1 MDHLPTS
8 LKCPNCASPIR
19 EEDYDQEQGTIRC
32 SYCGTLMLP
41 PRTQRSGGFRARPP
55 VALPAGMKL
64 ESTVRGL
71 LIFRRWFNW
80 SILFLIPFCI
90 VWNSFLVGFY
100 TSTSGGNVPWF
111 VRLFPLAHV
120 AVGVGLSYYTLAML
134 FNRTRVEVTH
144 GSVTVSH
151 GPLPWTGWREIAAG
165 FIDQLYCKEIIRR
178 NKNGVSTHYEVWVV
192 LSDGTHSRL
201 VAAGMEPE
209 QALYIEQQI
218 EGALDIKDRAMA
230 GEYRR

>member
-1 MDHLPTS
+1 MRLETS
-8 LKCPNCASPIR
+8 
-19 EEDYDQEQGTIRC
+19 
-32 SYCGTLMLP
+32 M
-41 PRTQRSGGFRARPP
+41 
-55 VALPAGMKL
+55 
-64 ESTVRGL
+64 RGL
-71 LIFRRWFNW
+71 VIYRRWFNW
-80 SILFLIPFCI
+80 PVLFLIPFCI
-90 VWNSFLVGFY
+90 VWNSFLVGFF
-100 TSTSGGNVPWF
+100 TSMSGSNAPWF
-111 VRLFPLAHV
+111 VRLFPLGHV

-165 FIDQLYCKEIIRR
+165 LIDQTYCKEIIRR
-178 NKNGVSTHYEVWVV
+178 NKNGVSTHYEVWVA
-192 LSDGTHSRL
+192 LSDGKHSRL

-218 EGALDIKDRAMA
+218 ETTLDIKDRSMP